1 MTLNKLEKLI
11 QEANDVL
18 NGKHETGLE
27 IAREISSFSK
37 SCKTRLQQISFSLSK
52 GDAIQALQLAE
63 EPPAIQDILRFLG
76 FNKAFEWKKLC
87 QTKGW
92 PTPDELDDN
101 MILQLNEAYS
111 LSDKN
116 KTRRSGLVDAYR
128 GKMIKGNRLEA
139 LALLKAY
146 LRKSPNDNWAKGELK
161 NTEEAETQSQYQKL
175 QKYLLAGDESGV
187 VVQMDTL
194 DQHALGRPSE
204 EIYKRGHIVRQ
215 AFRKKEVE
223 NDLREGLARLRK
235 WKEEDRWAEAVQF
248 LDDLRQRAREFEV
261 YLPQQGELF
270 ELLKWADARRFQ
282 DQRKGRITNLETLV
296 RDGLARLEEER
307 GRQIKKHRP
316 ELVEN
321 LADLDRWQREATE
334 LTHRWEGGLE
344 QRLNREL
351 SLLRDDE
358 RSAARRAN
366 LAIVGILLLAMS
378 CLLTGG
384 WFVYK
389 ENTKNNEKKRISSL
403 INERDFVAAEGYL
416 RQKKKDLEGELLSE
430 KERLMAFLEREKALR
445 DRTKEELKKFTEILK
460 KPERNWGDEIADLD
474 RLRQL
479 VASLPKDFQAEL
491 SIEKDRLES
500 EWLKAAGEQKKKI
513 SDNEKAELSEIGKEL
528 ENVNEEQGAAYAR
541 LQALQARL
549 GSLAD
554 QRTGTLEPIR
564 SGESVASE
572 IRKIQ
577 QKMDSKIKVVKTIID
592 FRKRL
597 VETAQKGDVDGFRA
611 VLNQMSESTEIPAK
625 IAEKAREASNLS
637 KDPAVLSARLW
648 MPYKGSDER
657 TGTPGL
663 ASSKFSFF
671 PSGLPLPKEKEAAER
686 LLGQFMDEVY
696 VYSVPDPNRQI
707 YVRGKIQNFKREE
720 GSGDESAINIF
731 IYDPENS
738 AGSAKFVKT
747 PKIKVASRGGAATF
761 APEPLSEFLKKTKI
775 IDLAKRIASEEEYP
789 KASEPVL
796 AGLMDQLMASESLDP
811 LGRGYVARCLKEL
824 SEAGIR
830 PEKFGLEFS
839 PSLQKTFSELQKM
852 PAVEEGE
859 WLWSQKRKDLSK
871 NAAYKTLFTARPD
884 APGFAKET
892 VFLAALANCPPPR
905 LVGCVDEGGGFP
917 DLGEGYFLV
926 PEENGVRLFKKE
938 RHGLPPFCPIYKIEN
953 EPTEVIKK
961 AAARAGIDRV
971 ITEKLL
977 RDYLPAFAEGIKQ

>member
-11 QEANDVL
+11 QQANDVFT
-18 NGKHETGLE
+18 GKLETGLE
-27 IAREISSFSK
+27 IAREIRSISK

-52 GDAIQALQLAE
+52 GDVIQALQLAE
-63 EPPAIQDILRFLG
+63 EPPAIQDILRLLG

-92 PTPDELDDN
+92 PLPEEPDDN

-111 LSDKN
+111 LSDRN
-116 KTRRSGLVDAYR
+116 KSGRSGLVDAYR

-139 LALLKAY
+139 IALLKAY
-146 LRKSPNDNWAKGELK
+146 LRKSPNDNWAQGELK

-175 QKYLLAGDESGV
+175 KKYLLAGDESGV

-194 DQHALGRPSE
+194 DQNALGRPNE
-204 EIYKRGHIVRQ
+204 EIYQRGDSVRQ

-223 NDLREGLARLRK
+223 KDLREGLVHLRK
-235 WKEEDRWAEAVQF
+235 WKEEDRWAEAVQYS
-248 LDDLRQRAREFEV
+248 DDLRQRAREFEV

-270 ELLKWADARRFQ
+270 ELLKWADTRRVQ
-282 DQRKGRITNLETLV
+282 DRRKDRITNLETLV

-307 GRQIKKHRP
+307 GRQLKKRRP

-334 LTHRWEGGLE
+334 LAHRWEVGLE
-344 QRLNREL
+344 QRFNREL

-358 RSAARRAN
+358 RSAARRAK
-366 LAIVGILLLAMS
+366 LAVVGILLLAMS
-378 CLLTGG
+378 CLLAGG

-389 ENTKNNEKKRISSL
+389 ENTKDNEKKRISSL

-416 RQKKKDLEGELLSE
+416 RQKEKDLKGELLSE

-460 KPERNWGDEIADLD
+460 KPERSWGDEIANLD

-479 VASLPKDFQAEL
+479 VASLPKDFQGEL
-491 SIEKDRLES
+491 SVEKDRLES

-513 SDNEKAELSEIGKEL
+513 SDNEKAELSRIGEEL
-528 ENVNEEQGAAYAR
+528 ENVDEEQGAAYAR

-554 QRTGTLEPIR
+554 QRSGTLEPIR

-577 QKMDSKIKVVKTIID
+577 QKMDAKTKVVKTILD
-592 FRKRL
+592 CRKKL
-597 VETAQKGDVDGFRA
+597 VETAQKSDVDGFRA

-625 IAEKAREASNLS
+625 IAEKAREASSLS

-648 MPYKGSDER
+648 MPYQGSGER
-657 TGTPGL
+657 TGASGL
-663 ASSKFSFF
+663 ASLKFSFF

-696 VYSVPDPNRQI
+696 VYSVPDPSRQI

-720 GSGDESAINIF
+720 NGDESAINIF

-761 APEPLSEFLKKTKI
+761 APEPLFEFLKKTKI
-775 IDLAKRIASEEEYP
+775 IDLAKRIADEEEYP

-796 AGLMDQLMASESLDP
+796 AGFMDQLLASESLDP

-852 PAVEEGE
+852 PLVEEGE

-871 NAAYKTLFTARPD
+871 ISAYKTLLTPRPE
-884 APGFAKET
+884 APSFAKET

-926 PEENGVRLFKKE
+926 PEGNGVRVFKKE

-953 EPTEVIKK
+953 EPTETIKK
-961 AAARAGIDRV
+961 AAARAGIDQV
-971 ITEKLL
+971 MTEKLL
-977 RDYLPAFAEGIKQ
+977 RDYLPAFADGIKQ

>member
-18 NGKHETGLE
+18 TGKQETGLE
-27 IAREISSFSK
+27 IAREISSISK

-52 GDAIQALQLAE
+52 GNAIQALQLAE
-63 EPPAIQDILRFLG
+63 EPPAIQDILRLLG

-92 PTPDELDDN
+92 PTPEEPDDN

-116 KTRRSGLVDAYR
+116 KSGRSGLVDAYR
-128 GKMIKGNRLEA
+128 GKMMKGNRLEA

-146 LRKSPNDNWAKGELK
+146 LRKSPNDSWALGELN
-161 NTEEAETQSQYQKL
+161 NTEEAEIQSQYQKL
-175 QKYLLAGDESGV
+175 QKYLLAGDEPGV

-194 DQHALGRPSE
+194 DQNALGRPNE
-204 EIYKRGHIVRQ
+204 EIYQRGFRVRK

-223 NDLREGLARLRK
+223 NDLRETLARLRK
-235 WKEEDRWAEAVQF
+235 WKEEDRWAEAVQYS
-248 LDDLRQRAREFEV
+248 DDLRQRAREFEV

-270 ELLKWADARRFQ
+270 ELLKWADARRVQ
-282 DQRKGRITNLETLV
+282 VQRKGRITNLETLV

-307 GRQIKKHRP
+307 GRQIKKRRP

-321 LADLDRWQREATE
+321 LADLDRWHREATE
-334 LTHRWEGGLE
+334 LAHRWEGGLE
-344 QRLNREL
+344 QRFNREL

-403 INERDFVAAEGYL
+403 INEREFVAAEGYL
-416 RQKKKDLEGELLSE
+416 RQKEKDLEGELLSE
-430 KERLMAFLEREKALR
+430 KERLIAFLEREKALR
-445 DRTKEELKKFTEILK
+445 DRTKEELKKFSEILK
-460 KPERNWGDEIADLD
+460 RPERKWGDEIADLD

-491 SIEKDRLES
+491 STEKDRLES
-500 EWLKAAGEQKKKI
+500 EWLKATGEQKKKI
-513 SDNEKAELSEIGKEL
+513 SDDEKAELSKIGEEL

-554 QRTGTLEPIR
+554 RRTGTLEPIR

-577 QKMDSKIKVVKTIID
+577 QKMEAKIKVVKTILD
-592 FRKRL
+592 CRKRL

-625 IAEKAREASNLS
+625 IAEKAREASSLS

-657 TGTPGL
+657 TGAPRL
-663 ASSKFSFF
+663 ASSNFSFF

-720 GSGDESAINIF
+720 NGDESAINIF

-747 PKIKVASRGGAATF
+747 PKIKVASRGAVTF
-761 APEPLSEFLKKTKI
+761 APEPLFEFLRKTKI
-775 IDLAKRIASEEEYP
+775 IDLAKRFASEEEYP
-789 KASEPVL
+789 KVSEPVL

-871 NAAYKTLFTARPD
+871 IAAYKTLLTARPE
-884 APGFAKET
+884 APGFARET

-926 PEENGVRLFKKE
+926 PEGNGVRLFKKE

-953 EPTEVIKK
+953 EPTEAIKK
-961 AAARAGIDRV
+961 AAARAGIDQV

-977 RDYLPAFAEGIKQ
+977 RDYLPVFAEGIKQ